1 MRPSQSL
8 LDPRRRALLLA
19 SGALG
24 TVLHGHCS
32 SCGAPRSEPTRV
44 TPVLDALRWAK
55 AKPDAISI
63 DGPCPRCPSQ
73 AAPPTRG
80 TVVDSL
86 TINGGPNLF
95 DATDF
100 DPDLDVKAEFDDSVP
115 CDEESVEDANAAI
128 DDAVRDSTNDS
139 LPRFDK
145 GCEPSAVTEI
155 PLGSRVT
162 WTSGGKA
169 KTGILI
175 YAGPLQSTH
184 SFPLYYEGNWSSLE
198 HHEAAVRAW
207 GTNSYK
213 PDYPASMGIIVMM
226 ERTGKSGQPLAPWF
240 YAPYPSQISLA
251 E

>member
-95 DATDF
+95 DGTVD
-100 DPDLDVKAEFDDSVP
+100 DKAEFETP
-115 CDEESVEDANAAI
+115 FPQDEAAVEDARQTVSEI
-128 DDAVRDSTNDS
+128 VDG
-139 LPRFDK
+139 RFDPEGRFD
-145 GCEPSAVTEI
+145 GCEPTEITEI

-169 KTGILI
+169 KTGTLI
-175 YAGPLQSTH
+175 YAGPLQSTR

-198 HHEAAVRAW
+198 HHEAAVSAW